1 MRANNDKLLKN
12 LLTHKAALK
21 SIKSRN
27 IEKKDTCS
35 AVNELQKVLEDNQK
49 TQNVFRELSDAEV
62 EARMNQEDSA
72 KKSSLNNLLKQVLAR
87 KAKNNNETPIVQENP
102 FTVDEQTV
110 VESNIFS
117 SIQGMAEAVPE
128 EVEMVMVENDEV
140 VSTRNEAT
148 QEAAAKTTKAISID
162 VSKGE
167 QTVSLG
173 ADETL
178 EIVVTFDKKTFR
190 YTVNS
195 DETAQD
201 LKIQVADDD
210 GMLMITGIGMN
221 VEASDTKIQYSNI
234 MLSGKNNT
242 LSIGA
247 NRKFEANSMYFSSS
261 KGGSSYVEIEA
272 KDDDTPDYTLSR
284 GESVTFTVHPHED
297 QILELTNPFDNKKYR
312 YYCEYPV
319 KLGDKVYVEGKKA
332 GEKGIVVYISD
343 DLVKGTAAKFTLNVV
358 KAFGNK

>member
-221 VEASDTKIQYSNI
+221 VEVDV
-234 MLSGKNNT
+234 
-242 LSIGA
+242 
-247 NRKFEANSMYFSSS
+247 REARH
-261 KGGSSYVEIEA
+261 
-272 KDDDTPDYTLSR
+272 SR
-284 GESVTFTVHPHED
+284 S
-297 QILELTNPFDNKKYR
+297 
-312 YYCEYPV
+312 
-319 KLGDKVYVEGKKA
+319 
-332 GEKGIVVYISD
+332 
-343 DLVKGTAAKFTLNVV
+343 
-358 KAFGNK
+358 